1 MTHRVSRCRI
11 VPAAFAA
18 CLAICGSSACTP
30 KGTRA
35 IVVGPSAA
43 TLNYE
48 RVALSK
54 EMGDIAFWASKEK
67 NRYLKIEFEDEI
79 FEGMT
84 KVGNRYRVSCSGRTC
99 FSGEIREATPY
110 GLYKYWQILEGPEG
124 QNRDEKDG
132 RIIIQR

>member
-1 MTHRVSRCRI
+1 MTNQATRRWI
-11 VPAAFAA
+11 VLAALVA
-18 CLAICGSSACTP
+18 GVTGGGSACTP

-43 TLNYE
+43 TLNYK

-54 EMGDIAFWASKEK
+54 EKGDLAFWASTEK
-67 NRYLKIEFEDEI
+67 NRHLKIEFEDQV

-84 KVGNRYRVSCSGRTC
+84 RVGNRYRVNCAGRTC
-99 FSGEIREATPY
+99 SSGEIRPETAN

-124 QNRDEKDG
+124 QNKDEKDG
-132 RIIIQR
+132 WIIIQK